1 VLPRILNLDQLM
13 MIFTLLQ
20 VLNEIFLLI
29 GRILGEEGSWVGW
42 LGDKQEIPST
52 SFKILRPGNPKF

>member
-1 VLPRILNLDQLM
+1 MQYVAITNLQGVMDSASL
-13 MIFTLLQ
+13 

-52 SFKILRPGNPKF
+52 SFKILRPDRKC

>member
-1 VLPRILNLDQLM
+1 M
-13 MIFTLLQ
+13 MIFTHLQ

-42 LGDKQEIPST
+42 LGDKQEILSS